1 MAAVARGE
9 NVEITA
15 RSMNASDWDLV
26 SWRSAASVAD
36 EARRRW
42 MQLEMGLAECRGCGR
57 RSRIQAAATE
67 AAYGCSLGLRPAID
81 GNVLGVGESGCRIG
95 TRIMRPGRGR
105 VADRHKGTSS
115 RYPYG
120 ECRQVFSWK
129 VRNIDRPPSN
139 RHRPGS

>member
-15 RSMNASDWDLV
+15 RSMNASVWDLV
-26 SWRSAASVAD
+26 SCRSAASVAD

-42 MQLEMGLAECRGCGR
+42 MQIEMDLVECRGCGR
-57 RSRIQAAATE
+57 GGRIQAATTR
-67 AAYGCSLGLRPAID
+67 AADARSLQFRPTID
-81 GNVLGVGESGCRIG
+81 GNVLGVGESGCGIG
-95 TRIMRPGRGR
+95 TRKVRPGRDR
-105 VADRHKGTSS
+105 VADRHKGTSP

-120 ECRQVFSWK
+120 GCRQVFSRK
-129 VRNIDRPPSN
+129 VRNVDETPCN